1 MPVYFFIYCPD
12 ILKHRLCSAAIHIS
26 QVIQRPHT
34 FPMTTVIVDHTYIAF
49 FCHVFHKGKIAL
61 LVFAHPMNKLQD
73 SFVRCLIRNH
83 CQNGNIKAVRL

>member
-1 MPVYFFIYCPD
+1 MHFPVHHLNVLEDRI
-12 ILKHRLCSAAIHIS
+12 RAAAIHIS

-34 FPMTTVIVDHTYIAF
+34 FPMATVIVDHAYIAF
-49 FCHVFHKGKIAL
+49 FSHVFHKGKIAL

-83 CQNGNIKAVRL
+83 CQNGNIKSIRL